1 MSVQLDWTT
10 SLPSISSAAAS
21 PVRISRT
28 PARARGSQG
37 SAPDSGANIGESL
50 ASFDLDSSSWKTS
63 QRFLLGGWVTFS
75 GTWPRSGMMRNGTV
89 YELPTWAPP
98 TVESGCSLWPTPLAN
113 DATGGS
119 VQGYNAETKAGT
131 PSLARMVRLWP
142 TPSAA
147 NPNDSESLETWAAR
161 REELKAKGTN
171 GNGCGTPLGVAVRLW
186 PTPTRA
192 DGESGPGRA
201 ASAEGSPNLRTAAQW
216 ATPTARDWKSGQA
229 SAATMARNSRPLN
242 EQVVAKMWP
251 TPNAFDSIEMVQNR
265 TPEQHAAREAALKA
279 KNPKLGELQK
289 PLAMMVGAGSLNPAW
304 VSQLMGFPPGWTD
317 GLPAPEKRNTRGK
330 RRASSDTATTEP
342 RASRPLAT
350 RSSRKSAKSSGGS

>member
-75 GTWPRSGMMRNGTV
+75 GTWPRSGTMRNGTV

-113 DATGGS
+113 DATGG
-119 VQGYNAETKAGT
+119 
-131 PSLARMVRLWP
+131 LVRLWP

-171 GNGCGTPLGVAVRLW
+171 GNGCGTPLGVAVRMW

-201 ASAEGSPNLRTAAQW
+201 ASAEGSP
-216 ATPTARDWKSGQA
+216 K
-229 SAATMARNSRPLN
+229 
-242 EQVVAKMWP
+242 VVAKMWP

-317 GLPAPEKRNTRGK
+317 GLPAPEKLRKTGK
-330 RRASSDTATTEP
+330 RRASLDTATTEP

>member
-75 GTWPRSGMMRNGTV
+75 GTWPRSGTMRNGTV

-113 DATGGS
+113 DATGG
-119 VQGYNAETKAGT
+119 
-131 PSLARMVRLWP
+131 LVRLWP

-171 GNGCGTPLGVAVRLW
+171 GNGCGTPLGVAVR
-186 PTPTRA
+186 
-192 DGESGPGRA
+192 
-201 ASAEGSPNLRTAAQW
+201 
-216 ATPTARDWKSGQA
+216 
-229 SAATMARNSRPLN
+229 
-242 EQVVAKMWP
+242 MWP

-317 GLPAPEKRNTRGK
+317 GLPAPEKLRKTGK
-330 RRASSDTATTEP
+330 RRASLDTATTEP

-350 RSSRKSAKSSGGS
+350 RSSRKSAKSSGES